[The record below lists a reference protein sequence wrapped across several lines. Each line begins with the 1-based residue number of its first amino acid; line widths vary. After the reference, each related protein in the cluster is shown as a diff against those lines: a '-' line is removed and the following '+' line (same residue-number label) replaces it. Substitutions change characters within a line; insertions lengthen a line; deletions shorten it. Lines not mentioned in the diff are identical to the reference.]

1 MCGYCGVGC
10 GMVLDVAR
18 QDDGLLKV
26 IKVSG
31 DRDHPANAGRL
42 CTKGATS
49 ADLLA
54 APGRLD
60 TALIRADRGATP
72 SPRGVDEAIS
82 ETARRLRAIID
93 EHGPD
98 AFAMY
103 VSGQMTLE
111 AQYLANKLVKGFIG
125 TNNIE
130 SNSRLCMASA
140 GTGYKLSLGADGP
153 PGSYDDLDHADVF
166 LVIGSNM
173 ADCHPILFLRMMERV
188 RAGARLIVVDPR
200 RTATAEKA
208 DLFLQIRPGADLA
221 LLNGLLGLITP
232 DLDFIGSWTEGWEAM
247 PGFLADY
254 PPDRVA
260 ELTGLAEED
269 IRTAAEWIDA
279 AGNWVSLWTMGLNQS
294 THGTWNTNALI
305 NLHLATGAICRT
317 GSGPFSLTGQ
327 PNAMGGREMGYMG
340 PGLPGQRSVLVPAD
354 REFTEAVWGVP
365 AGTLRTDVGRGTV
378 DMFEQM
384 AAGRIRA
391 CWIICTNPVASVGN
405 RRTVIAGLEAAEL
418 VVTQDAFAETETNAY
433 ADIALPAAMWSEA
446 DGIMIN
452 SERNLTL
459 VHPVV
464 PAPGEALPDWQIIAR
479 VAAEMGYREAFTY
492 GCAEE
497 ILEEIKT
504 FTNPQTGY
512 DLRGITYQRLAQGP
526 VQWPAAP
533 GGPDRNPVR
542 YRTDDGGLRFATPG
556 GRAVFHAR
564 PHTDPAEM
572 PDDDYPFVLNT
583 GRLQHQWHT
592 MTKTGKIAKL
602 NRLNPKPFLEINAVD
617 AERYEITAGDLV
629 EIASRRGRAVLPA
642 VVTDRVLPGTCFAPI
657 HWNDL
662 FGEYVSVNAV
672 TSDAVD
678 PLSFQPELKVCAV
691 ALTRVAAAPA
701 PAPTG
706 AAPGGPSAVLPGGQ
720 SAVLPGGQSAVSPG
734 GLPALSS
741 GGPSALSSVSS
752 SDGPSASSPDEPA
765 VSSSGGLSVSS
776 ADGPAVP
783 SAGGLSLSS
792 AGGSSLADAV
802 FSVEANAL
810 LARLGLDSAPPVLD
824 EGQRRYLAGFL
835 AGATLRP
842 GPAALPANAP
852 FDPDT
857 AMWVNGLLAG
867 VLPAVPSPGLLPTVA
882 PGLPPAV
889 EPPAV
894 RLQVLWASQT
904 GNAED
909 FARVV
914 AGRLAETGR
923 PVTVLGMDGPA
934 ADLLDPGADLL
945 VVTSTFGDGDAPDNG
960 STFWDSLAG
969 DTAPRLDGQR
979 FAVLAFGDSNYDD
992 FCGHGRRLDER
1003 LAQLGAVRLAPRA
1016 DCEPDFEST
1025 ADGWLSSVLTALADA
1040 PTAPTPP
1047 PAAPITSPPSPP
1059 ASPLAL
1065 PFAGSA
1071 SPIAGLASSSAP
1083 LVSLPA
1089 GLAPPAAL
1097 GASPP
1102 VPLPSPPAP
1111 LASPAGPFASP
1122 TAPFASPTA
1131 PFASPTAPLAS
1142 PAAPLASPAVPLA
1155 PPPAPLASPAAP
1167 LASPTAPFASPA
1179 VPLASSAASVASP
1192 AMPLAWPAASA
1203 ASAASP
1209 DGALVVAAAPDVSAP
1224 VVTALAGPTKAAPLA
1239 AALIG
1244 NRLLS
1249 LPGSAKEVR
1258 RFTLDTGG
1266 MLDYQAGDAL
1276 GVWPVNCP
1284 ELVSEWLTVTGLPG
1298 DAVVELDRLGA
1309 LPLADA
1315 LSRHLD
1321 ITRVTTDLLRFVAER
1336 SGSPQIRTLLRAD
1349 NKGELAKWTW
1359 GRQAA
1364 DVIAEHPVDATAQEW
1379 TRVLKRLQPRQYS
1392 ISSTPLTDPG
1402 LVSLTVSVVRFDNH
1416 RGRPRK
1422 GVCSTHLAD
1431 APAGAAVPVYV
1442 QRAPHF
1448 RPPADPNTPMI
1459 MVGPGTG
1466 IAPFLGFLQER
1477 QVTGAPGGNWLF
1489 FGEQRSTTDFYY
1501 AEELEALRAD
1511 GILSR
1516 LDVAFSRDQRSKI
1529 YVQDRMREKGAM
1541 LWAWLQ
1547 AGAHF
1552 YVCGDAS
1559 RMARDVDRALHDIA
1573 VNHGRLTAEAATAY
1587 LKQLATDKRYVRD
1600 VY

>member
-1 MCGYCGVGC
+1 MAADVTRVRTVCGYCGVGC

-18 QDDGLLKV
+18 QDDGPLRV
-26 IKVSG
+26 IKASG

-42 CTKGATS
+42 CTKGSTS

-54 APGRLD
+54 AGGRLD
-60 TALIRADRGATP
+60 TALIRADRGAAP
-72 SPRGVDEAIS
+72 APMSADAAIS

-111 AQYLANKLVKGFIG
+111 AQYLANKLVKGYIG

-188 RAGARLIVVDPR
+188 KAGAKLIVVDPR
-200 RTATAEKA
+200 RTTTAEKA
-208 DLFLQIRPGADLA
+208 GLFLQIRPGADLA
-221 LLNGLLGLITP
+221 LLNGLLHLLLENGHI
-232 DLDFIGSWTEGWEAM
+232 DADFIAANTEGWEAM
-247 PGFLADY
+247 PSFLAGY
-254 PPDRVA
+254 TPARVA
-260 ELTGLAEED
+260 ELTGIPEAD
-269 IRTAAEWIDA
+269 IRTAAEWIGA

-294 THGTWNTNALI
+294 THGTWNTNALV

-340 PGLPGQRSVLVPAD
+340 PGLPGQRSVLAPAD
-354 REFTEAVWGVP
+354 REFTETVWGVP
-365 AGTLRTDVGRGTV
+365 AGTLRTEVGRGTV

-384 AAGRIRA
+384 AAGKIKA
-391 CWIICTNPVASVGN
+391 CWIVCTNPVASVGN

-418 VVTQDAFAETETNAY
+418 VITQDAFAETETNAY

-464 PAPGEALPDWQIIAR
+464 PAPGEALPDWRIIAR
-479 VAAEMGYREAFTY
+479 VAAEMGYASAFTY
-492 GCAEE
+492 ASAEE

-504 FTNPQTGY
+504 FKNPQTGY
-512 DLRGITYQRLAQGP
+512 DLSGVTYARLTEGP

-533 GGPDRNPVR
+533 GGPARNPIR
-542 YRTDDGGLRFATPG
+542 YRTADGGLRFATPG
-556 GRAVFHAR
+556 GKAVFHAR
-564 PHTDPAEM
+564 PHVDPAEM

-592 MTKTGKIAKL
+592 MTKTGRIAKL
-602 NRLNPKPFLEINAVD
+602 NRLNPAPFLEINPVD
-617 AERYEITAGDLV
+617 AEWFEIAAGDLV

-642 VVTDRVLPGTCFAPI
+642 VVTDRVLPGSCFAPM

-678 PLSFQPELKVCAV
+678 PISFQPELKVCAV
-691 ALTRVAAAPA
+691 SLTRVASGPTPPA
-701 PAPTG
+701 PPASPGELPPPALVG
-706 AAPGGPSAVLPGGQ
+706 ATAVGSAGLGGVLPGALGQ
-720 SAVLPGGQSAVSPG
+720 TLGI
-734 GLPALSS
+734 
-741 GGPSALSSVSS
+741 
-752 SDGPSASSPDEPA
+752 DT
-765 VSSSGGLSVSS
+765 
-776 ADGPAVP
+776 VP
-783 SAGGLSLSS
+783 PELTE
-792 AGGSSLADAV
+792 D
-802 FSVEANAL
+802 
-810 LARLGLDSAPPVLD
+810 
-824 EGQRRYLAGFL
+824 QRRYLAGFL
-835 AGATLRP
+835 AGASSRP
-842 GPAALPANAP
+842 GPAVLPAGAP
-852 FDPDT
+852 FDHAT

-867 VLPAVPSPGLLPTVA
+867 VLSPVPSPGWERS
-882 PGLPPAV
+882 PAA
-889 EPPAV
+889 EPAAD

-909 FARVV
+909 FARTV
-914 AGRLAETGR
+914 ADRLAGSGR
-923 PVTVLGMDGPA
+923 EVTVLGMDGPA

-960 STFWDSLAG
+960 TTFWDSLTG
-969 DTAPRLDGQR
+969 DGAPRLDGQR
-979 FAVLAFGDSNYDD
+979 YAVLAFGDSNYDD

-1003 LAQLGAVRLAPRA
+1003 LAELGAVRLAPRA
-1016 DCEPDFEST
+1016 DCEPDFEET
-1025 ADGWLSSVLTALADA
+1025 ADGWLDSVLTAL
-1040 PTAPTPP
+1040 TTSP
-1047 PAAPITSPPSPP
+1047 PAAVGPAPAVRTAQATIAVRAAAATPVVLPPS
-1059 ASPLAL
+1059 
-1065 PFAGSA
+1065 G
-1071 SPIAGLASSSAP
+1071 
-1083 LVSLPA
+1083 
-1089 GLAPPAAL
+1089 
-1097 GASPP
+1097 P
-1102 VPLPSPPAP
+1102 VPAPGPIPAP
-1111 LASPAGPFASP
+1111 GP
-1122 TAPFASPTA
+1122 
-1131 PFASPTAPLAS
+1131 
-1142 PAAPLASPAVPLA
+1142 
-1155 PPPAPLASPAAP
+1155 
-1167 LASPTAPFASPA
+1167 
-1179 VPLASSAASVASP
+1179 VA
-1192 AMPLAWPAASA
+1192 
-1203 ASAASP
+1203 
-1209 DGALVVAAAPDVSAP
+1209 
-1224 VVTALAGPTKAAPLA
+1224 TKAAPLT
-1239 AALIG
+1239 AALVG

-1258 RFTLDTGG
+1258 RFTFDTGG
-1266 MLDYQAGDAL
+1266 LLDYQAGDAL

-1284 ELVSEWLTVTGLPG
+1284 ELVEEWLDVTGLPA
-1298 DAVVELDRLGA
+1298 DAPVELDRIGARPLGEA
-1309 LPLADA
+1309 LG
-1315 LSRHLD
+1315 RHLD
-1321 ITRVTTDLLRFVAER
+1321 ITRVTNDLIRFVAER
-1336 SGSPQIRTLLRAD
+1336 SGAGHLKTLLRPD

-1359 GRQAA
+1359 GRQAV
-1364 DVIAEHPVDATAQEW
+1364 DVLAEHRVEANAQEW
-1379 TRVLKRLQPRQYS
+1379 AGVLKRLQPRHYS

-1402 LVSLTVSVVRFDNH
+1402 RVSLTVSVVRFDNH
-1416 RGRPRK
+1416 RGRSRK

-1431 APAGAAVPVYV
+1431 AAAGAEVPVFA

-1448 RPPADPNTPMI
+1448 RPPTDPNTPMI

-1466 IAPFLGFLQER
+1466 VAPFLGFLEER
-1477 QVTGAPGGNWLF
+1477 QITGAPGGNWLF
-1489 FGEQRSTTDFYY
+1489 FGEQRSGTDFYY
-1501 AEELEALRAD
+1501 AAELEELRAD

-1516 LDVAFSRDQRSKI
+1516 LDTAFSRDQRTKV
-1529 YVQDRMREKGAM
+1529 YVQDRMREKGAQ

-1573 VNHGRLTAEAATAY
+1573 VHHGRLTEEAATAY
-1587 LKQLATDKRYVRD
+1587 VKQLATDKRYVRD